1 MMRDTGSTRKV
12 LGGREG
18 ISGLPQGILAPQKEL
33 LFFIGPTEAIRRLSF
48 IMAECQSF
56 LCPGQ
61 PWDTHTHF
69 GIVGEVGM
77 WK

>member
-1 MMRDTGSTRKV
+1 MRDTGSTREV

-48 IMAECQSF
+48 IMAECCPSQSRAN
-56 LCPGQ
+56 PGI
-61 PWDTHTHF
+61 PIHTL
-69 GIVGEVGM
+69 G
-77 WK
+77 